1 MIEVKKLAEEIERQE
16 NMEVTVTDK
25 FSIETSVTFWRE
37 YFSSRAL
44 RRRRAKPTDA
54 EQVADDGLI

>member
-1 MIEVKKLAEEIERQE
+1 MIEVKKLVEEIERQD

-37 YFSSRAL
+37 FFSSRGP
-44 RRRRAKPTDA
+44 RRRRAKPTEA
-54 EQVADDGLI
+54 ERLADDGLI